1 MGSNLETWKALERI
15 RKDGRCRSIGVSN
28 FAPKHL
34 NELLIKG
41 NDRPVVNQIE
51 LSPFLQQESI
61 SSFCHKENIHLTGYC
76 PLARGR
82 RLDDPKLCLVAEQT
96 KKTVA
101 QVMIRW
107 ALQRG
112 QSVIPKSVRPERI
125 QENANVFEFNLND
138 EQMKQYLSLFEK
150 YFLKSF
156 TSRLT
161 DYSDPKID
169 VLSTEVLNPKYTIV
183 KSVLLATDKKPAVN
197 IEWRVYTKNPD
208 KPLIRD
214 LIIEGLSLART
225 QKEEFAS
232 VIETNNGD
240 VTKLFITLKEFAAK

>member
-1 MGSNLETWKALERI
+1 MKKKFFIIIFLVFGLVQKSFAYSSDPKQFIQEVVDEAKQVLVATNSKEYKTNKLSEMALQTVDI
-15 RKDGRCRSIGVSN
+15 KGVAYYSLGNYRKE
-28 FAPKHL
+28 L
-34 NELLIKG
+34 NE
-41 NDRPVVNQIE
+41 
-51 LSPFLQQESI
+51 
-61 SSFCHKENIHLTGYC
+61 
-76 PLARGR
+76 
-82 RLDDPKLCLVAEQT
+82 
-96 KKTVA
+96 
-101 QVMIRW
+101 
-107 ALQRG
+107 
-112 QSVIPKSVRPERI
+112 
-125 QENANVFEFNLND
+125 
-138 EQMKQYLSLFEK
+138 EQMKEYLVLFEK

-169 VLSTEVLNPKYTIV
+169 VLSTDVLNPKYTIV
-183 KSVLLATDKKPAVN
+183 KSILLATDKKPAVN

-240 VTKLFITLKEFAAK
+240 ITKLFITLKEFVAK

>member
-1 MGSNLETWKALERI
+1 MKKNFFIIIFLIFGLVQKSFAYSSDPKQFIQEVVDEAKQVLVDTNSKEYKTKKLSEMALQTVDI
-15 RKDGRCRSIGVSN
+15 KGVAYYSLGNYRKE
-28 FAPKHL
+28 L
-34 NELLIKG
+34 NE
-41 NDRPVVNQIE
+41 
-51 LSPFLQQESI
+51 
-61 SSFCHKENIHLTGYC
+61 
-76 PLARGR
+76 
-82 RLDDPKLCLVAEQT
+82 
-96 KKTVA
+96 
-101 QVMIRW
+101 
-107 ALQRG
+107 
-112 QSVIPKSVRPERI
+112 
-125 QENANVFEFNLND
+125 
-138 EQMKQYLSLFEK
+138 EQMKEYLVLFEK

-169 VLSTEVLNPKYTIV
+169 VLSTDVLNPKYTIV
-183 KSVLLATDKKPAVN
+183 KSILLATDKKPAVN

-240 VTKLFITLKEFAAK
+240 VTKLFITLKEFVAK

>member
-1 MGSNLETWKALERI
+1 MKKNFFIIIFLIFGLVQKSFAYSGDPKQFIQEVVDEAKQILVDSNSKEYKTKKLSEMALQTVDI
-15 RKDGRCRSIGVSN
+15 KGVAYYSLGNYRK
-28 FAPKHL
+28 KL
-34 NELLIKG
+34 NE
-41 NDRPVVNQIE
+41 
-51 LSPFLQQESI
+51 
-61 SSFCHKENIHLTGYC
+61 
-76 PLARGR
+76 
-82 RLDDPKLCLVAEQT
+82 
-96 KKTVA
+96 
-101 QVMIRW
+101 
-107 ALQRG
+107 
-112 QSVIPKSVRPERI
+112 
-125 QENANVFEFNLND
+125 
-138 EQMKQYLSLFEK
+138 EQMKEYLVLFEK

-169 VLSTEVLNPKYTIV
+169 VLSTDVLNPKYTIV
-183 KSVLLATDKKPAVN
+183 KSILLATDKKPAVN

-240 VTKLFITLKEFAAK
+240 ITKLFITLKEFVAK

>member
-1 MGSNLETWKALERI
+1 MKKKFFIIVFFIFGLIQESFAYSSDPKQFIQEIVNDAKKILIESNTKDFKTKELSEMAL
-15 RKDGRCRSIGVSN
+15 KTVD
-28 FAPKHL
+28 
-34 NELLIKG
+34 IKG
-41 NDRPVVNQIE
+41 VAYYSLGNYRKN
-51 LSPFLQQESI
+51 LSE
-61 SSFCHKENIHLTGYC
+61 
-76 PLARGR
+76 
-82 RLDDPKLCLVAEQT
+82 
-96 KKTVA
+96 
-101 QVMIRW
+101 
-107 ALQRG
+107 
-112 QSVIPKSVRPERI
+112 
-125 QENANVFEFNLND
+125 
-138 EQMKQYLSLFEK
+138 EQMKEYLRLFEK

-169 VLSTEVLNPKYTIV
+169 VVSTEVINSKYTIV
-183 KSVLLATDKKPAVN
+183 KSVLLATDKKPEVK

-240 VTKLFITLKEFAAK
+240 VSKLFVTLKEFIAK